1 MKLKGKE
8 DFTPVALYA
17 RVSSERQDVDLSV
30 AAQLRALRDHAKK
43 NNFLVVREYVDEAE
57 SGRVANR
64 PQFSRMIEE
73 ARKPEAPFKEI
84 LVWKF
89 SRFTRKREHAVAFK
103 SMLRRRG
110 IRVTSI
116 TEHADDSPTGKLME
130 AIIESVDEFYSENLA
145 LEVIRGMREAASRGF
160 WVTARPPFGY
170 TKVYVQDGVKKR
182 PKLEIDKEKAPV
194 VRRMFDMALEGK
206 SSLDITKALNGDGI
220 PSPTGKRWHK
230 NSVHSVL
237 NNEVY
242 TGTLVWGI
250 NARDGVPPVRVN
262 RAFPSL
268 VTKRNYRQVGALL
281 RSRAPRIEHPRR
293 SSSPYLLSGLARCER
308 CRKALTASEAKG
320 GKYTYYVCR
329 SLLMQGRRTC
339 QTPRLNA
346 KHFEGLIV
354 KNIRE
359 NILTESN
366 IRDLVKIVDEEMDG
380 EARDQRKRLKTI
392 RKELD
397 EVKERLGRIWQ
408 VVETTKLD
416 IADAADRIRE
426 LRERKEK
433 LEAAEDEARTIL
445 KRRRVTLDRMETIA
459 AFARDMSEYLRTS
472 ELTGTRA
479 FIRSFV
485 KEIQVKP
492 GKATIRYTIPTP
504 EDSPIGG
511 GDIDEVTLGEGVV
524 MSSAHYGGPDWTKS
538 RTGADSWL
546 IPPLGMGIV

>member
-1 MKLKGKE
+1 M
-8 DFTPVALYA
+8 
-17 RVSSERQDVDLSV
+17 
-30 AAQLRALRDHAKK
+30 
-43 NNFLVVREYVDEAE
+43 
-57 SGRVANR
+57 
-64 PQFSRMIEE
+64 
-73 ARKPEAPFKEI
+73 
-84 LVWKF
+84 
-89 SRFTRKREHAVAFK
+89 
-103 SMLRRRG
+103 
-110 IRVTSI
+110 
-116 TEHADDSPTGKLME
+116 
-130 AIIESVDEFYSENLA
+130 
-145 LEVIRGMREAASRGF
+145 
-160 WVTARPPFGY
+160 
-170 TKVYVQDGVKKR
+170 QDGPRKR
-182 PKLEIDKEKAPV
+182 PKLEVDKEKAPV

-206 SSLDITKALNGDGI
+206 SSLDITKALNKDGI
-220 PSPTGKRWHK
+220 PSPTGKQWHK
-230 NSVHSVL
+230 NSVHSLL

-242 TGTLVWGI
+242 TGTLVWGV
-250 NARDGVPPVRVN
+250 NARDGAPPVRVN
-262 RAFPSL
+262 RAFPDL
-268 VTKRNYRQVGALL
+268 VTKRNFRQVAALL

-293 SSSPYLLSGLARCER
+293 SSSPYLLSGLARCES

-346 KHFEGLIV
+346 KHFEGLII

-397 EVKERLGRIWQ
+397 EVKGRLGRIWQ
-408 VVETTKLD
+408 VVETSNLE

-445 KRRRVTLDRMETIA
+445 KRRRVTLDRMETIT
-459 AFARDMSEYLRTS
+459 AFAKDMSEYLRTS

-485 KEIQVKP
+485 KEIQVRP
-492 GKATIRYTIPTP
+492 GRASIRYTIPTP

-511 GDIDEVTLGEGVV
+511 GDADEVTLDEGIVV
-524 MSSAHYGGPDWTKS
+524 MSSAHYGGP
-538 RTGADSWL
+538 G
-546 IPPLGMGIV
+546 